1 MEFEFDP
8 SKSAVN
14 KEKHGLDF
22 VEAQGIWADENR
34 ALVPLI
40 FADEDRFMMIGEIGD
55 KLWSAVFTW
64 RGTRVRIISVRRAR
78 EDERQNYES

>member
-1 MEFEFDP
+1 MEFGFDP
-8 SKSAVN
+8 DKSAAN

-22 VEAQGIWADENR
+22 VQARGIWADEDR

-40 FADEDRFMMIGEIGD
+40 FSDEDWFMMIGEIGD

-64 RGTRVRIISVRRAR
+64 SGLRIRIISVCRAR
-78 EDERQNYES
+78 DDERQNYES